1 MAKEKTSLS
10 QISKTELADAFAKL
24 KARTDKASQ
33 IAKAEGEKLTHDIIT
48 LAAAG
53 GAAYGMGSLVGDAEP
68 GSDEAKEASQI
79 MGVDYDLI
87 GGGVLLGAGLFK
99 VAGKSSDMLRC
110 AGVGVLSQY
119 LGRMAYDM
127 GREGMGEE

>member
-10 QISKTELADAFAKL
+10 QISKTELADAYSKL
-24 KARTDKASQ
+24 KSRTEKASR
-33 IAKAEGEKLTHDIIT
+33 IAKEEGEKLTHDIIT

-53 GAAYGMGSLVGDAEP
+53 GSAYGMGSLVGDLE
-68 GSDEAKEASQI
+68 GEEAKEASQI
-79 MGVDYDLI
+79 MGVDYDLL

-110 AGVGVLSQY
+110 AGVGVLFQY

-127 GREGMGEE
+127 GREGMGE